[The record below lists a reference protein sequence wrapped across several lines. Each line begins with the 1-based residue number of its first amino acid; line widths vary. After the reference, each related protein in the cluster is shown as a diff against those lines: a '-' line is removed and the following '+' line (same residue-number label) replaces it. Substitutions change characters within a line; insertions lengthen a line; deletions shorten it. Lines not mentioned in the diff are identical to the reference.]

1 MFDLTVTIPCATI
14 KSFNRCL
21 ILIEDCDRDED
32 GTAGRIGLDI
42 IHRRYT
48 ELCVE
53 DDPGE
58 TEED

>member
-1 MFDLTVTIPCATI
+1 MPPQ
-14 KSFNRCL
+14 SFNRCL
-21 ILIEDCDRDED
+21 ILIEDYDRDED